1 MALTDTHTLST
12 GIQPETVVAV
22 SQYGTIENL
31 LTCYDRRI
39 QAHMSVVHNRD
50 KHTGSRKDM
59 YPEASFVYEES
70 TDTEHCPAGKE
81 LRRRAYHFHR
91 HTIEYM
97 AKKQKLQDM

>member
-1 MALTDTHTLST
+1 
-12 GIQPETVVAV
+12 
-22 SQYGTIENL
+22 
-31 LTCYDRRI
+31 
-39 QAHMSVVHNRD
+39 
-50 KHTGSRKDM
+50 M